1 MLGKRVV
8 FVARQ
13 KKMNAAMGDYLMR
26 SAMDSLVANIRFA
39 DEEGTTDSI
48 AVVSSIPGEGKST
61 IAFELARTLAEGDD
75 NVILVDCDVR
85 HRSLAHRF
93 GVHPRTGL
101 YSVMLG
107 RTSIQSAVVK
117 TPIEGVYLLD
127 VEPSMPNP
135 AGTFGSVRFRNLVKR
150 LAGAFDY
157 VVLDT
162 PPLANFVDG
171 ALVAASSDAAVMV
184 ARWDYTKR
192 GDVKAA
198 VEQLRTAGANTIGTV
213 VNCYPVGRD
222 YHYYGGKRGGA
233 SDADAPRIMGKPT
246 PTPDGTDGAGSS
258 GASAHAD
265 AGAPIVGGAAAAH
278 ASGGTGGD

>member
-1 MLGKRVV
+1 MVS
-8 FVARQ
+8 VARQ

-39 DEEGTTDSI
+39 DEEGTIDSI
-48 AVVSSIPGEGKST
+48 ALTSSIPGEGKST
-61 IAFELARTLAEGDD
+61 IALELARTFAEGDD

-85 HRSLAHRF
+85 HRSLAHRI

-107 RTSIQSAVVK
+107 RTSIQNAVVK

-162 PPLANFVDG
+162 PPLSNFVDG
-171 ALVAASSDAAVMV
+171 ALVAAASDATVMV

-198 VEQLRTAGANTIGTV
+198 VEQLRTAGANAIGTV
-213 VNCYPVGRD
+213 VNCFPVGRD
-222 YHYYGGKRGGA
+222 YHYYGGKGAGA
-233 SDADAPRIMGKPT
+233 SDAEAPRIVGKPT
-246 PTPDGTDGAGSS
+246 PTPHEAAGGL

-265 AGAPIVGGAAAAH
+265 DPIVGGAAAAH
-278 ASGGTGGD
+278 ASGGAGGD